1 MHLKLMPISFNNPDN
16 PQMQD
21 CRGYHFNPHFSFPAN
36 ASMAFLASLSAKPD
50 TNVLFVSVK

>member
-1 MHLKLMPISFNNPDN
+1 MPISFNNPDN